1 MGGVAGGLELA
12 CDVDDDESEVTLV
25 ASGAAELTATA
36 SLLANARLNFA
47 NPPLGALAG
56 DGWAGDSTG
65 RASGEGVRERPLLGA
80 GAVGARSDPALA
92 DDGSGACCVGVID
105 RSDVARGTLIVDA
118 DDDCVRARGTDSLD
132 CVRDRLGDGGA
143 SRAGRGAA
151 EGGIMSGAPPVGPCR
166 LAVRRRSADVFS
178 ADPRCMRAA
187 LSSESYA

>member
-1 MGGVAGGLELA
+1 M
-12 CDVDDDESEVTLV
+12 DDDESDVTLV
-25 ASGAAELTATA
+25 AGGAAELTATA
-36 SLLANARLNFA
+36 SLVPNARLNFA

-56 DGWAGDSTG
+56 DGWTEDSTG
-65 RASGEGVRERPLLGA
+65 RASGDGVRARPLLGA
-80 GAVGARSDPALA
+80 GAVGARSDPTLA

-151 EGGIMSGAPPVGPCR
+151 EGGIMSGALPVGPCK
-166 LAVRRRSADVFS
+166 LEVRRRSAKGVSRESQCVRD
-178 ADPRCMRAA
+178 A